1 MLGQT
6 FYHQTIRK
14 YVALFGTL
22 FNDINIEKKDA
33 GGNVLSRQKV
43 PIAYGPKQKFLTRI
57 NQDASLDR
65 QVAIQL
71 PRMGFEMTGMA
82 YDPVRKLNTIGTLT
96 HKETINGNRNVK
108 KMFNPSP
115 YIFDFSLYAFVENA
129 EDGTQILEQI
139 LPFFTPEFNVTVN
152 IITDMGLSIDIP
164 IVIQS
169 ATSEDSYEGEFS
181 ARRTIIWT
189 ISFMMKGFIYPDIK
203 TGQSIIK
210 KIEVAFKE
218 IAFSSLPEAGFLV
231 NVSNDAWFGDTIGP
245 HQHFVHSV
253 FRSIESGKY
262 LIRSANNGISA
273 IINPVGFIEKKI
285 GFGQT
290 ESPLGD
296 NSPPL
301 TSIELSSTMQSGFFL
316 NTTSK
321 FTLKIDF

>member
-22 FNDINIEKKDA
+22 FNDINIEKKDS

-71 PRMGFEMTGMA
+71 PRLGFEMTGMA
-82 YDPVRKLNTIGTLT
+82 YDPVRKLNTIGSLT
-96 HKETINGNRNVK
+96 HKESVNGERNVK

-152 IITDMGLSIDIP
+152 IITDMGISIDIP

-203 TGQSIIK
+203 TGQKIIK
-210 KIEVAFKE
+210 TIEVAFKE
-218 IAFSSLPEAGFLV
+218 VADANATDVNNELHLETSTPFARDQFLLETGSYLLTEDSTTELGLDNIIASVKIVPEGGANTYITPGDDFDANTTITFYSPPV
-231 NVSNDAWFGDTIGP
+231 DYNDATGTY
-245 HQHFVHSV
+245 
-253 FRSIESGKY
+253 E
-262 LIRSANNGISA
+262 
-273 IINPVGFIEKKI
+273 
-285 GFGQT
+285 
-290 ESPLGD
+290 
-296 NSPPL
+296 
-301 TSIELSSTMQSGFFL
+301 
-316 NTTSK
+316 
-321 FTLKIDF
+321 

>member
-22 FNDINIEKKDA
+22 FNDINIEKKDS

-82 YDPVRKLNTIGTLT
+82 YDPVRKLNTIGSLT

-108 KMFNPSP
+108 KMYNPSP

-164 IVIQS
+164 IIIQS

-210 KIEVAFKE
+210 TIEVAFKE
-218 IAFSSLPEAGFLV
+218 VSEASPSDDHNEILLETSTPFSEDQFLLETGSLLLTEDSTTELGQDNIISKITIIPEGGANTYIIPGDDF
-231 NVSNDAWFGDTIGP
+231 DANTTIT
-245 HQHFVHSV
+245 V
-253 FRSIESGKY
+253 Y
-262 LIRSANNGISA
+262 
-273 IINPVGFIEKKI
+273 
-285 GFGQT
+285 
-290 ESPLGD
+290 
-296 NSPPL
+296 SPPVDYNEA
-301 TSIELSSTMQSGFFL
+301 TGVYE
-316 NTTSK
+316 
-321 FTLKIDF
+321 